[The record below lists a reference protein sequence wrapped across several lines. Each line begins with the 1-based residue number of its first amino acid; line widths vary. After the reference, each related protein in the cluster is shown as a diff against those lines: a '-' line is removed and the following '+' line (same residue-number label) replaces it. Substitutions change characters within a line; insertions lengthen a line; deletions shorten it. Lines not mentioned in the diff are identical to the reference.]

1 MSGFELGLDELHHLI
16 KREMAEPRN
25 DEQFFDGELFYT
37 MDEIV
42 ESGTPFS
49 QVAGDD
55 GLFLIVEDIEEP
67 LDLPFIQHRFND
79 VIPLVR
85 FSHTQRKDL

>member
-1 MSGFELGLDELHHLI
+1 MSGFELGLDELHHFV

-25 DEQFFDGELFYT
+25 DKQLFDGELFYA

-42 ESGTPFS
+42 ESGASFP
-49 QVAGDD
+49 QIPGDD
-55 GLFLIVEDIEEP
+55 GLFLIVEDIQEP
-67 LDLPFIQHRFND
+67 SDLPFIQHRFND

-85 FSHTQRKDL
+85 L